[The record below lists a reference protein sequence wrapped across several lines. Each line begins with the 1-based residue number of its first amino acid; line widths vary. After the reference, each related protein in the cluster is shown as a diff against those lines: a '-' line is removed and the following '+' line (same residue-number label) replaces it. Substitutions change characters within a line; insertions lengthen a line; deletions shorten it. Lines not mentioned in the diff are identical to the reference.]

1 MIHRFGKAVWTM
13 LLLGLVL
20 YAGAVRAQPYPNK
33 PIRLIIPFAAG
44 SATDTGARIIAQKL
58 SEALKQQVVVDPRP
72 GANGII
78 AVEAV
83 AKAAPD
89 GYTIVL
95 ASNGTH
101 GINVSLFDK
110 LPYDPVKD
118 FAPIARLGN
127 LAYFL
132 AVPNSLPVNS
142 VKELV
147 ALAKANPGKRTL
159 GSTASVSQLT
169 GELFKLTTGIEM
181 TNVPYK
187 SPSPALIDL
196 TSGQLD
202 ALFDSTTTSL
212 PHIKS
217 GRIKV
222 LGVTSAKRSL
232 MWPEAPTIAESGY
245 PGFESTAWTAFFAP
259 AGTPKEIIGRLHSE
273 IVRVLQIPEVG
284 EKLLNS
290 GYEVVVGSP
299 EQLGEEVKAEVAK
312 WARVFKAANIPKAN

>member
-1 MIHRFGKAVWTM
+1 MIHRFGKAVWTV

-20 YAGAVRAQPYPNK
+20 YAGAVRAQPYPSK

-58 SEALKQQVVVDPRP
+58 SEALKQQVIVEPRP

-83 AKAAPD
+83 AKATPD

-118 FAPIARLGN
+118 FAPIARVGN

-132 AVPNSLPVNS
+132 TVSNSLPVNS

-196 TSGQLD
+196 ASGQLD

-222 LGVTSAKRSL
+222 LGVTSAKRSMML
-232 MWPEAPTIAESGY
+232 PDAPTIAESGY

-259 AGTPKEIIGRLHSE
+259 AGTPKEIIDKLHSE
-273 IVRVLQIPEVG
+273 IVRVLQMPEVA

-290 GYEVVVGSP
+290 GYEVVVGSS

-312 WARVFKAANIPKAN
+312 WVRVFKAANIPKAN